1 MESKLKG
8 AWIVNHANKLQEVTN
23 AGNDFP
29 NILLSGKC
37 GILLT
42 AIITDE
48 QHTID
53 NKKLESY
60 AKANDIVIAFELPI
74 ILQEL
79 ESRRLISK
87 GQSGIDILGLTPS
100 TVLTHVADIYTSKQ
114 PDSSENAAIDLSE
127 RVTDYPEKASIVSEY
142 ISDTYHLKKDDSIDL
157 INKSCQIGFIDS
169 EKIAKDTLL
178 FNGNLF
184 RKEDSQKMAGI
195 IESLSESEREV
206 FQKINDE
213 LNINGILTEDY
224 VQQQL
229 GIDLMSKLVGIGFYD
244 LNRILNEQGC
254 FGYITKPS
262 SFSRFSKTF
271 ADDAFNLAKA
281 LVSSLTYGMKQRQGS
296 KGRIRM
302 LSALIYKLL
311 AGYEV
316 GPATAI
322 GQDYKILEMKGVVQL
337 RHDRGSLY
345 YMRLLKKEVGEIA
358 KAVLLEKS
366 SLEIEISKFNSASVD
381 RYDSPE
387 KNRNY
392 YRKNQSEDLK
402 KNSSIILSNLRKGNL

>member
-281 LVSSLTYGMKQRQGS
+281 LVSSLTYGMKQRQ
-296 KGRIRM
+296 
-302 LSALIYKLL
+302 
-311 AGYEV
+311 E
-316 GPATAI
+316 
-322 GQDYKILEMKGVVQL
+322 
-337 RHDRGSLY
+337 
-345 YMRLLKKEVGEIA
+345 A
-358 KAVLLEKS
+358 KVE
-366 SLEIEISKFNSASVD
+366 
-381 RYDSPE
+381 
-387 KNRNY
+387 
-392 YRKNQSEDLK
+392 
-402 KNSSIILSNLRKGNL
+402 